1 MKNVDFCLV
10 HIVKYK
16 DLYCIIFFYN
26 FRPKSAA
33 IRIGF
38 SFPGS
43 SRTKSLFPKSLSPL
57 FTGLISNLLFQN
69 PYVFLLMRLCNDVET
84 NPGPGSKSPTKQ
96 RRGGG
101 RQRGRGGPGGG
112 SRGPS
117 NYNTEDESDSN
128 RSFDRRGSTLE
139 SRHEQLAE
147 KVDGLKE
154 QVSYNLITLKS

>member
-1 MKNVDFCLV
+1 MTNLV
-10 HIVKYK
+10 
-16 DLYCIIFFYN
+16 
-26 FRPKSAA
+26 
-33 IRIGF
+33 
-38 SFPGS
+38 
-43 SRTKSLFPKSLSPL
+43 
-57 FTGLISNLLFQN
+57 QN
-69 PYVFLLMRLCNDVET
+69 PNVFLLMRLCNDVET
-84 NPGPGSKSPTKQ
+84 NPGPPKSPVKQ

-154 QVSYNLITLKS
+154 QVSNNFIISFCLKYS

>member
-1 MKNVDFCLV
+1 
-10 HIVKYK
+10 
-16 DLYCIIFFYN
+16 
-26 FRPKSAA
+26 
-33 IRIGF
+33 
-38 SFPGS
+38 
-43 SRTKSLFPKSLSPL
+43 
-57 FTGLISNLLFQN
+57 
-69 PYVFLLMRLCNDVET
+69 MRLCNDVET

-154 QVSYNLITLKS
+154 QVSYNFFISFGYVMHPISTKLGALSKRECYSVGIAYIYISPILESLKKRTQVFL

>member
-1 MKNVDFCLV
+1 
-10 HIVKYK
+10 
-16 DLYCIIFFYN
+16 
-26 FRPKSAA
+26 
-33 IRIGF
+33 
-38 SFPGS
+38 
-43 SRTKSLFPKSLSPL
+43 
-57 FTGLISNLLFQN
+57 
-69 PYVFLLMRLCNDVET
+69 MRLCNDVET

-154 QVSYNLITLKS
+154 QVSFILLSLLDNAPNYFLVGCVIQKRNFLV